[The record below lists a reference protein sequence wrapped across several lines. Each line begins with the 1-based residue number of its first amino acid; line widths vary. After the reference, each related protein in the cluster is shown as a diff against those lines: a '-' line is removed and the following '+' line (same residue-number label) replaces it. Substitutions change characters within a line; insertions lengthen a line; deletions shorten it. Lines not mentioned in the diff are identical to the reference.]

1 MNLYNEELTYSGR
14 PVPALPQNTSNNIHY
29 SVNCLFSVN
38 SSWPMKVL

>member
-14 PVPALPQNTSNNIHY
+14 PVPAFPQNNNIHY
-29 SVNCLFSVN
+29 CMNCLFLVN